1 MKRLFIICTD
11 FPPEIGPRMGYLCKY
26 LKRYGWQ
33 INVLT
38 EYFGFRL
45 GFEFLTGNAEVT
57 RIEYYHAKGRITRKL
72 EWIMVMILDILFH
85 YKDRRMIKY
94 GRKILKAN
102 EYKCIL
108 CSTWRTFPLPAA
120 AQLAKE
126 FKLPYIADIRD
137 VPEQFPKDEY
147 LRHNVAKIPFVG
159 KIARDLFMTRLI
171 KERQK
176 SIKNANVVTTIAEWH
191 QNLLRAENP
200 NIELIY
206 NGFDPELFYPQEIKV
221 DKFIV
226 CFTGRV
232 WSLKL
237 RDPELLFV
245 ATKQLANDGLI
256 NPQTYRIVFYTQL
269 YETQDLLLPMA
280 QRIGIEQFIDFY
292 DYIPADQVPRILNES
307 SVLLSL
313 TNKFD
318 PLTGP
323 KGMMTTKFFEQ
334 LAVCKPILCVRSD
347 ESCMAET
354 IKMTN
359 SGLAATTVEEV
370 VEFLKKYY
378 AQWQTQ
384 GFTRAETDTSKLSLF
399 SRKEQADKFN
409 EIIERIS
416 N

>member
-1 MKRLFIICTD
+1 MKRLFIICDD
-11 FPPEIGPRMGYLCKY
+11 FPPELNPRMGYLCKY
-26 LKRYGWQ
+26 LKRNGWQ

-38 EYFGFRL
+38 EYYGFRL

-72 EWIMVMILDILFH
+72 EWIMIMILDILFH

-94 GRKILKAN
+94 GRRILKAN

-108 CSTWRTFPLPAA
+108 CSTWRTFPLPTAS
-120 AQLAKE
+120 QLAKE

-137 VPEQFPKDEY
+137 IPEEFPKDEF
-147 LRHNVAKIPFVG
+147 LQHNVTKIPFVG
-159 KIARDLFMTRLI
+159 KIARDLFLNRLI

-206 NGFDPELFYPQEIKV
+206 NGFDPELFYPQEIKN

-237 RDPELLFV
+237 RDPKLLFI
-245 ATKQLANDGLI
+245 ATKQLAAEGI
-256 NPQTYRIVFYTQL
+256 ITPQTFRLAFYTGEDTSEL
-269 YETQDLLLPMA
+269 IKPEI

-292 DYIPADQVPRILNES
+292 DYVPADQVPRILNES

-318 PLTGP
+318 PQTGP

-378 AQWQTQ
+378 AQWQSQ

>member
-1 MKRLFIICTD
+1 MKRLFIISDC
-11 FPPEIGPRMGYLCKY
+11 FPPDFAPRMGYLSKY
-26 LKRYGWQ
+26 LKRCGWQ

-38 EYFGFRL
+38 EFSGFRL
-45 GFEFLTGNAEVT
+45 GFEFLTGNAEIT
-57 RIEYYHAKGRITRKL
+57 RIEFYHVKGRITRKL
-72 EWIMVMILDILFH
+72 EWIIVMILDILFH

-126 FKLPYIADIRD
+126 FKIPYIADIRD
-137 VPEQFPKDEY
+137 VPEEYPKDEF
-147 LRHNVAKIPFVG
+147 LQHNVTKIPLVG
-159 KIARDLFMTRLI
+159 KIARDLFLKRLI

-176 SIKNANVVTTIAEWH
+176 SIKNADVVTTISEWH
-191 QNLLRAENP
+191 QYLLRAENP

-221 DKFIV
+221 DKFVV
-226 CFTGRV
+226 CFTGRIL
-232 WSLKL
+232 SLKL
-237 RDPELLFV
+237 RDPKLLFI
-245 ATKQLANDGLI
+245 ATKQLAAEGLI
-256 NPQTYRIVFYTQL
+256 TPQTFRLVFYTGN
-269 YETQDLLLPMA
+269 ETTELIKPEIQN
-280 QRIGIEQFIDFY
+280 IGIEQFVDFY
-292 DYIPADQVPRILNES
+292 NYVPADQVPRILNES

-318 PLTGP
+318 PQTGP

-378 AQWQTQ
+378 AQWQSQ